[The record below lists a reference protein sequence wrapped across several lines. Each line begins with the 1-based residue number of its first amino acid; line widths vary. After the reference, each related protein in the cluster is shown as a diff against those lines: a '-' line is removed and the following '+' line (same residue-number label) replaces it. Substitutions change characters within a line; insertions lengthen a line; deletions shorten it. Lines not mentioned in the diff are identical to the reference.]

1 MAEQGLSRSLVPL
14 APPRS
19 RGLAGWATTH
29 NFLLAICML
38 VLAMRLYTVFIGG
51 GWADRAQFFGEGE
64 LRPNIVDFIYN
75 EILVNYLI
83 IRVIAFR
90 YNPLVYLI
98 IVLSAFAYFTRL
110 PLILLFFAIC
120 FSTTITLRYKIILGG
135 IALFISLLLLYVR
148 FGEDIL
154 YSESSSIFFLTYP
167 VVGLGRL
174 LETPQENG
182 VVALQYLGLFLKPLD
197 AVLFIVDYV
206 GNYAGE
212 LSTGRH
218 VGLELSQFVYIQ
230 RLEGAYNAFG
240 TILYPFILIGGWIV
254 GPILFLL
261 FLMFQY
267 VQYRFATQNEVISRR
282 YLYLLLTTG
291 ILFSWTSPFV
301 WLAPF
306 LFTKI
311 RHRSR
316 K

>member
-1 MAEQGLSRSLVPL
+1 MASSVL
-14 APPRS
+14 PPPPASIGQPADRW
-19 RGLAGWATTH
+19 LTFH
-29 NFLLAICML
+29 NVLLAFCVA
-38 VLAMRLYTVFIGG
+38 VLAMRLYTIFEGG
-51 GWADRAQFFGEGE
+51 GWADRAQFFGEGD
-64 LRPNIVDFIYN
+64 LRPNIIDFIYN

-83 IRVIAFR
+83 VRVIAFR
-90 YNPLVYLI
+90 YNPLVYML

-120 FSTTITLRYKIILGG
+120 FSSSIHIKSKIVLGG
-135 IALFISLLLLYVR
+135 SALILSSLLLYVR

-154 YSESSSIFFLTYP
+154 YGDNSSIFFLTYP
-167 VVGLGRL
+167 FVGLGRL

-182 VVALQYLGLFLKPLD
+182 VTALQYISLFIKPLD
-197 AVLFIVDYV
+197 GILFVVDYV

-240 TILYPFILIGGWIV
+240 SILYPFILVAGWVV
-254 GPILFLL
+254 GPILFIL
-261 FLMFQY
+261 FLIFQY
-267 VQYRFATQNEVISRR
+267 LQYRFATQNEIISKRFI
-282 YLYLLLTTG
+282 YLLLTTG

-301 WLAPF
+301 WLTPF

-311 RHRSR
+311 RHRR
-316 K
+316 QE